1 MKKLLLKYG
10 GQLIKGT
17 IIDRPNRFTLRARI
31 GSSVKRVY
39 LPNPGKLS
47 TVLAPGRKI
56 LCQPKVS
63 DKRKTHFNAFA
74 VRVGEFYVTVNSAF
88 ANVIFSKVLEKG
100 ALEEFKG
107 YTIASREKKIPSGR
121 IDFVLR
127 DPRGEEAY
135 VEVKSSTHVEA
146 GIAKFPDRP
155 TERGRRHLAAL
166 SELAGGGTKCFIM
179 FIVQRPDVR
188 RFEPFREIDPEFADM
203 IGEAVKKGVKAIAI
217 STEFKPPN
225 LYLRRVLP
233 IKIK

>member
-17 IIDRPNRFTLRARI
+17 IIDRPNRFTLRVRI
-31 GSSVKRVY
+31 GSSVQRVY

-47 TVLAPGRKI
+47 TVIAPGRKI

-63 DKRKTHFNAFA
+63 NKRKTSFTAFA
-74 VRVGEFYVTVNSAF
+74 VFLGEFYVTVNSAF
-88 ANVIFSKVLEKG
+88 ANVIFSKVLEKE

-107 YTIASREKKIPSGR
+107 CTIASREKRIPSGR
-121 IDFVLR
+121 IDFVLQG
-127 DPRGEEAY
+127 PRGDEAY

-146 GIAKFPDRP
+146 GVAKFPDRP

-166 SELAGGGTKCFIM
+166 SELATEGTKCYITFI
-179 FIVQRPDVR
+179 IQRPDAR
-188 RFEPFREIDPEFADM
+188 RFEPFREVDPEFARM
-203 IGEAVKKGVKAIAI
+203 VGEAVEKGVKAIAI

-233 IKIK
+233 MRVK

>member
-1 MKKLLLKYG
+1 MKKLLLKCG

-17 IIDRPNRFTLRARI
+17 IADRPNRFTLRVRI
-31 GSSVKRVY
+31 GPSVQRVY

-56 LCQPKVS
+56 LQSKAS
-63 DKRKTHFNAFA
+63 GKRKTRFNAFA
-74 VRVGEFYVTVNSAF
+74 VRVGGFYVTVNSAF

-107 YTIASREKKIPSGR
+107 HTIAAHEKKIPSGR

-127 DPRGEEAY
+127 DPKGEEAY

-146 GIAKFPDRP
+146 GVAKFPDRP

-166 SELAGGGTKCFIM
+166 SELAAEGRKCFIV
-179 FIVQRPDVR
+179 FIVQRPDAR
-188 RFEPFREIDPEFADM
+188 SFEPFREIDPEFARM
-203 IGEAVKKGVKAIAI
+203 IGKAIKKGVKAIAI
-217 STEFKPPN
+217 STEFNPPN
-225 LYLRRVLP
+225 LYLHRVLP
-233 IKIK
+233 VRIE

>member
-1 MKKLLLKYG
+1 MRKLLLKYG
-10 GQLIKGT
+10 EQLIKGI
-17 IIDRPNRFTLRARI
+17 IIDRPNRFTLRVRI
-31 GSSVKRVY
+31 GSSIQRVY
-39 LPNPGKLS
+39 LPNPGKLR

-56 LCQPKVS
+56 LQSKAS
-63 DKRKTHFNAFA
+63 GKRKTHFNAFA
-74 VRVGEFYVTVNSAF
+74 VRVGDFYVTVNSAF
-88 ANVIFSKVLEKG
+88 ANVIFSKVLEKR

-107 YTIASREKKIPSGR
+107 YTIASREKKIPTGR

-127 DPRGEEAY
+127 DPRGEEVY

-166 SELAGGGTKCFIM
+166 SELAGKGTKCFIM
-179 FIVQRPDVR
+179 FIVQRPDAR
-188 RFEPFREIDPEFADM
+188 RFEPFKEVDPEFARM
-203 IGEAVKKGVKAIAI
+203 IGEAVEKGVKAIAI

-233 IKIK
+233 VKVK